1 VLNKTSLDEVQG
13 GPLTEL
19 HGWTEAGDERQGC
32 READANT
39 VSASIVEW
47 VISFGGR
54 EECKHI
60 VIRQRM
66 KQ

>member
-1 VLNKTSLDEVQG
+1 MSLAEARG
-13 GPLTEL
+13 GPLMEL

-32 READANT
+32 GEADANA
-39 VSASIVEW
+39 VSASVVEW

-60 VIRQRM
+60 VI
-66 KQ
+66 